1 MISIRRALVSVSD
14 KRNLPTLARALRARG
29 VEVVSTGA
37 TARALRAAGA
47 ETIEVSKV
55 TGAPEI
61 LDGRVKTLHP
71 KIHAAILADGRNAA
85 HRKTLRDMS
94 LQKFDLVAVNFYPFA
109 QTAARRP
116 PLAELIENIDI
127 GGPCLVRAAAK
138 NMANVVCV
146 TDPDDY
152 DLLAAEMERNDGKV
166 SAAFARRLAAKAFAA
181 TARYEAAIANEIAAR
196 AESDSARTADEK
208 TPFAAERFVAL
219 RRERVLRYGE
229 NPHQQAA
236 LYRVADS
243 PAAADAELLQGGA
256 LSYNNILDSLAAR
269 ALIADLS
276 SLRAGAAAA
285 IVKHNNPCGAAIG
298 PDLASA
304 FARARA
310 ADEEAAFG
318 GVVALGGAVDRRL
331 ARTLTESFFEIAL
344 APAFDEEARKIL
356 EARPRLKVLQLPPD
370 WARPPRSPEFR
381 SVGEG
386 RVVFQIADWRVDK
399 ISTARKR
406 RDLGCAWAVERG
418 SKSNATISTKVVTQR
433 SPDAREQRDL
443 RFAWAV
449 TRRVKSN
456 AVVFAKDKATL
467 GVGAGQMSR
476 VDSVWL
482 ARGKAERAGHLLVG
496 AVVASD
502 GFFPFADGVA
512 AAAAAGATAVIQPGG
527 SKRDDEVIAAANE
540 RGLAM
545 VFVGRRHFSH

>member
-71 KIHAAILADGRNAA
+71 KIHAAILADWRNAA

-181 TARYEAAIANEIAAR
+181 TARYEAAIANEISAR
-196 AESDSARTADEK
+196 AESAAARTADEK
-208 TPFAAERFVAL
+208 TPFAADRFVAL
-219 RRERVLRYGE
+219 RRERALRYGE

-276 SLRAGAAAA
+276 SLRAGAAAV

-318 GVVALGGAVDRRL
+318 GVVALGGAVDGRL
-331 ARTLTESFFEIAL
+331 AQTLVESFFEIAL
-344 APAFDEEARKIL
+344 APAFDKKARAVL
-356 EARPRLKVLQLPPD
+356 ATRPRLRILQLPPD
-370 WARPPRSPEFR
+370 WARPPLAPEFR
-381 SVGEG
+381 SAGEG
-386 RVVFQIADWRVDK
+386 RVVFQTADCEADK
-399 ISTARKR
+399 IPAAAVTR
-406 RDLGCAWAVERG
+406 RAP
-418 SKSNATISTKVVTQR
+418 N
-433 SPDAREQRDL
+433 ARERRDL
-443 RFAWAV
+443 RFAWAAA
-449 TRRVKSN
+449 RRVKSN
-456 AVVFAKDKATL
+456 AIVFAKNGATI
-467 GVGAGQMSR
+467 GIGAGQMSR
-476 VDSVWL
+476 VDSVLL
-482 ARGKAERAGHLLVG
+482 ARDKAAREGHLLGG

-502 GFFPFADGVA
+502 GFFPFADGVEEA
-512 AAAAAGATAVIQPGG
+512 AKAGATAIIQPGG
-527 SKRDDEVIAAANE
+527 SKRDNEVIAAANDHD
-540 RGLAM
+540 LAM

>member
-14 KRNLPTLARALRARG
+14 KRGLPTLARALRARG

-47 ETIEVSKV
+47 AAIEVSKV

-85 HRKTLRDMS
+85 HCKTLRDMS

-276 SLRAGAAAA
+276 SLRSGAAAA

-331 ARTLTESFFEIAL
+331 AQTLIESFFEIAL
-344 APAFDEEARKIL
+344 APAFDKKARAVL
-356 EARPRLKVLQLPPD
+356 ATRPRLRVLQLPPD
-370 WARPPRSPEFR
+370 WARPPLAPDFR
-381 SVGEG
+381 SAGEG
-386 RVVFQIADWRVDK
+386 RVVFQTADCEADK
-399 ISTARKR
+399 IPVAAVTR
-406 RDLGCAWAVERG
+406 RAP
-418 SKSNATISTKVVTQR
+418 N
-433 SPDAREQRDL
+433 ARERRDL
-443 RFAWAV
+443 RFAWAAA
-449 TRRVKSN
+449 RRVKSN
-456 AVVFAKDKATL
+456 AIVFAKNGATI
-467 GVGAGQMSR
+467 GIGAGQMSR
-476 VDSVWL
+476 VDSVLL
-482 ARGKAERAGHLLVG
+482 ARDKAARAGHSLAG

-512 AAAAAGATAVIQPGG
+512 AAAKAGATAIIQPGG
-527 SKRDDEVIAAANE
+527 SKRDDEVIAAADDL
-540 RGLAM
+540 GLAM

>member
-14 KRNLPTLARALRARG
+14 KRNLSTLARALRARG
-29 VEVVSTGA
+29 IEVVSTGA

-94 LQKFDLVAVNFYPFA
+94 LHKFDLVAVNFYPFA

-166 SAAFARRLAAKAFAA
+166 SAAFARRLAAKAFAT
-181 TARYEAAIANEIAAR
+181 TARYEAAIANEISAR
-196 AESDSARTADEK
+196 AENDAARTAGEK
-208 TPFAAERFVAL
+208 TPFAADRFVAL
-219 RRERVLRYGE
+219 RRERALRYGE

-243 PAAADAELLQGGA
+243 PAAADSELLQGDA

-298 PDLASA
+298 TDLASA

-318 GVVALGGAVDRRL
+318 GVVALGGAVDGRL
-331 ARTLTESFFEIAL
+331 AQTLVESFFEIAL
-344 APAFDEEARKIL
+344 APAFDKKARAVL
-356 EARPRLKVLQLPPD
+356 ATRPRLRVLQLPPD
-370 WARPPRSPEFR
+370 WARPPLAPDFR
-381 SVGEG
+381 SAGEG
-386 RVVFQIADWRVDK
+386 RVVFQTADCEADK
-399 ISTARKR
+399 IPAAAVTR
-406 RDLGCAWAVERG
+406 RAP
-418 SKSNATISTKVVTQR
+418 N
-433 SPDAREQRDL
+433 ARERRDL
-443 RFAWAV
+443 RFAWAAA
-449 TRRVKSN
+449 RRVKSN
-456 AVVFAKDKATL
+456 AIVFAKNGATI
-467 GVGAGQMSR
+467 GIGAGQMSR
-476 VDSVWL
+476 VDSVLL
-482 ARGKAERAGHLLVG
+482 ARDKAARAKHSLAG

-502 GFFPFADGVA
+502 GFFPFADGVEEA
-512 AAAAAGATAVIQPGG
+512 AKAGATAIIQPGG
-527 SKRDDEVIAAANE
+527 SKRDNEVIAAADDL
-540 RGLAM
+540 GLAM

>member
-181 TARYEAAIANEIAAR
+181 TARYEAAIANEISAR
-196 AESDSARTADEK
+196 AESAAARTVDEK

-318 GVVALGGAVDRRL
+318 GVVALGGAVDGRL
-331 ARTLTESFFEIAL
+331 AQTLVESFFEIAL
-344 APAFDEEARKIL
+344 APAFDKKARAVL
-356 EARPRLKVLQLPPD
+356 ATRPRLRVLQLPPD
-370 WARPPRSPEFR
+370 WARPPLAPDFR
-381 SVGEG
+381 SAGEG
-386 RVVFQIADWRVDK
+386 RVVFQTADCEADK
-399 ISTARKR
+399 IPVAAVTRRKP
-406 RDLGCAWAVERG
+406 
-418 SKSNATISTKVVTQR
+418 N
-433 SPDAREQRDL
+433 ARERRDL

-449 TRRVKSN
+449 ARRVKSN
-456 AVVFAKDKATL
+456 AIVFAKDGATI
-467 GVGAGQMSR
+467 GIGAGQMSR
-476 VDSVWL
+476 VDSVLL
-482 ARGKAERAGHLLVG
+482 ARDKAARAGHSLAG

-502 GFFPFADGVA
+502 GFFPFADGVEEA
-512 AAAAAGATAVIQPGG
+512 AKAGATAVIQPGG
-527 SKRDDEVIAAANE
+527 SKRDDEVIAAADDL
-540 RGLAM
+540 GLAM

>member
-14 KRNLPTLARALRARG
+14 KRGLPTLARALRARG

-71 KIHAAILADGRNAA
+71 KIHAAILADGRNAT

-146 TDPDDY
+146 IDPDDY

-181 TARYEAAIANEIAAR
+181 TARYEAAIANEISAR

-208 TPFAAERFVAL
+208 TPFAADRFVAL

-318 GVVALGGAVDRRL
+318 GVVALGGAVDGRL
-331 ARTLTESFFEIAL
+331 AQTLVESFFEIAL
-344 APAFDEEARKIL
+344 APAFDKKARAVL
-356 EARPRLKVLQLPPD
+356 ATRPRLRVLQLPPD
-370 WARPPRSPEFR
+370 WERPPRAPDFR
-381 SVGEG
+381 SAGEG
-386 RVVFQIADWRVDK
+386 RVVFQTADCEADK
-399 ISTARKR
+399 IPVAAVTR
-406 RDLGCAWAVERG
+406 RAP
-418 SKSNATISTKVVTQR
+418 N
-433 SPDAREQRDL
+433 ARERRDL
-443 RFAWAV
+443 RFAWAAA
-449 TRRVKSN
+449 RRVKSN
-456 AVVFAKDKATL
+456 AIVFAKNGATI
-467 GVGAGQMSR
+467 GIGAGQMSR
-476 VDSVWL
+476 LDSVLL
-482 ARGKAERAGHLLVG
+482 ARDKAERAKHSLDG

-502 GFFPFADGVA
+502 GFFPFADGVEEA
-512 AAAAAGATAVIQPGG
+512 AKAGATAVIQPGG
-527 SKRDDEVIAAANE
+527 SKRDDEVIAAADDL
-540 RGLAM
+540 GLAM
-545 VFVGRRHFSH
+545 VFVERRHFSH

>member
-1 MISIRRALVSVSD
+1 M
-14 KRNLPTLARALRARG
+14 
-29 VEVVSTGA
+29 
-37 TARALRAAGA
+37 
-47 ETIEVSKV
+47 

-116 PLAELIENIDI
+116 PLAELVENIDI

-196 AESDSARTADEK
+196 AENDTARAADEK

-219 RRERVLRYGE
+219 RRERALRYGE

-276 SLRAGAAAA
+276 SLRAGAAAV

-318 GVVALGGAVDRRL
+318 GVVALGGAVDGRL
-331 ARTLTESFFEIAL
+331 AQTLVESFFEIVL
-344 APAFDEEARKIL
+344 APAFDKKARAVL
-356 EARPRLKVLQLPPD
+356 ATRPRLRVLQLPPD
-370 WARPPRSPEFR
+370 WARPSLAPDFR
-381 SVGEG
+381 SAGEG
-386 RVVFQIADWRVDK
+386 RVVFQTADCEADK
-399 ISTARKR
+399 IPVAAVTR
-406 RDLGCAWAVERG
+406 RAP
-418 SKSNATISTKVVTQR
+418 N
-433 SPDAREQRDL
+433 ARERRDL
-443 RFAWAV
+443 RFAWAAA
-449 TRRVKSN
+449 RRVKSN
-456 AVVFAKDKATL
+456 AIVFAKNGATI
-467 GVGAGQMSR
+467 GIGAGQMSR
-476 VDSVWL
+476 LDSVLL
-482 ARGKAERAGHLLVG
+482 ARDKAERAKHSLDG

-502 GFFPFADGVA
+502 GFFPFADGVEEA
-512 AAAAAGATAVIQPGG
+512 AKAGATAVIQPGG
-527 SKRDDEVIAAANE
+527 SKRDDEVIAAADDL
-540 RGLAM
+540 GLAM
-545 VFVGRRHFSH
+545 VFVGRRHFRTERKLSEAAWRGFWLSATAGASMRFAGRWRARRKSRKSTPTSPIRARRRSPSSAAFWAAGEIFRRSPAPPKKTA

>member
-14 KRNLPTLARALRARG
+14 KRNLPMLARALRARG
-29 VEVVSTGA
+29 VKIVSTGA

-85 HRKTLRDMS
+85 HCKTLRDMS

-116 PLAELIENIDI
+116 PLAELVENIDI

-152 DLLAAEMERNDGKV
+152 DLLAAEMGRNDGKV

-196 AESDSARTADEK
+196 AENDAARTTDEK

-219 RRERVLRYGE
+219 RRERALRYGE

-243 PAAADAELLQGGA
+243 PAAADSELLQGDA
-256 LSYNNILDSLAAR
+256 LSYNNILDALAAR

-285 IVKHNNPCGAAIG
+285 IVKHNNPCSAAAAIVKHNNPCGAAIG
-298 PDLASA
+298 PDLATA

-310 ADEEAAFG
+310 ADKEAAFG
-318 GVVALGGAVDRRL
+318 GVVALGDAVDGRL
-331 ARTLTESFFEIAL
+331 AQTLVESFFEIVL
-344 APAFDEEARKIL
+344 APAFDEDACAVLAKRL
-356 EARPRLKVLQLPPD
+356 RLKVLQLPPD
-370 WARPPRSPEFR
+370 WARPPLAPDFR
-381 SVGEG
+381 SAGEG
-386 RVVFQIADWRVDK
+386 RVVFQTADCEADK
-399 ISTARKR
+399 IPVAAVTR
-406 RDLGCAWAVERG
+406 RAP
-418 SKSNATISTKVVTQR
+418 N
-433 SPDAREQRDL
+433 ARERRDL

-449 TRRVKSN
+449 ARRVKSN
-456 AVVFAKDKATL
+456 AIVFAKNGATI
-467 GVGAGQMSR
+467 GIGAGQMSR
-476 VDSVWL
+476 VDSVLL
-482 ARGKAERAGHLLVG
+482 ARDKAARAKHSLAG

-502 GFFPFADGVA
+502 GFFPFADGVEEA
-512 AAAAAGATAVIQPGG
+512 AKAGATAVIQPGG
-527 SKRDDEVIAAANE
+527 SKRDNEVIAAADDL
-540 RGLAM
+540 GLAM

>member
-14 KRNLPTLARALRARG
+14 KRGLPTLARALRARG

-181 TARYEAAIANEIAAR
+181 TARYEAAIANEI
-196 AESDSARTADEK
+196 SARTADEK
-208 TPFAAERFVAL
+208 TPFAADRFVAL
-219 RRERVLRYGE
+219 RRERALRYGE

-318 GVVALGGAVDRRL
+318 GVVALGGAVDGRL
-331 ARTLTESFFEIAL
+331 AQTLVESFFEIAL
-344 APAFDEEARKIL
+344 APAFDKKARAVL
-356 EARPRLKVLQLPPD
+356 ATRPRLRVLQLPPD
-370 WARPPRSPEFR
+370 WARPPLAPDFR
-381 SVGEG
+381 SAGEG
-386 RVVFQIADWRVDK
+386 RVVFQTADCEADK
-399 ISTARKR
+399 IPAAAVTR
-406 RDLGCAWAVERG
+406 RAP
-418 SKSNATISTKVVTQR
+418 N
-433 SPDAREQRDL
+433 ARERRDL
-443 RFAWAV
+443 RFAWAAA
-449 TRRVKSN
+449 RRVKSN
-456 AVVFAKDKATL
+456 AIVFAKNGATI
-467 GVGAGQMSR
+467 GIGAGQMSR
-476 VDSVWL
+476 LDSVLL
-482 ARGKAERAGHLLVG
+482 ARDKAARSGHSLAG

-502 GFFPFADGVA
+502 GFFPFTDGVA
-512 AAAAAGATAVIQPGG
+512 AAAEAGATAVIQPGG
-527 SKRDDEVIAAANE
+527 SKRDDEVIAAADDL
-540 RGLAM
+540 GLAM

>member
-14 KRNLPTLARALRARG
+14 KRGLPALARALRARG

-298 PDLASA
+298 TDLASA

-318 GVVALGGAVDRRL
+318 GVVALGGAVDGRL

-344 APAFDEEARKIL
+344 APAFDKKARAVL
-356 EARPRLKVLQLPPD
+356 ATRPRLRVLQLPPD
-370 WARPPRSPEFR
+370 WARPPLAPDFR
-381 SVGEG
+381 SAGEG
-386 RVVFQIADWRVDK
+386 RVVFQTADCEADK
-399 ISTARKR
+399 IPAAAVTR
-406 RDLGCAWAVERG
+406 RAP
-418 SKSNATISTKVVTQR
+418 N
-433 SPDAREQRDL
+433 ARERRDL
-443 RFAWAV
+443 RFAWAAA
-449 TRRVKSN
+449 RRVKSN
-456 AVVFAKDKATL
+456 AIVFAKNGATI
-467 GVGAGQMSR
+467 GIGAGQMSR
-476 VDSVWL
+476 VDSVLL
-482 ARGKAERAGHLLVG
+482 ARDKAERAGHSLDG

-502 GFFPFADGVA
+502 GFFPFADGVEEA
-512 AAAAAGATAVIQPGG
+512 AKAGATAVIQPGG
-527 SKRDDEVIAAANE
+527 SKRDNEVIAAADYL
-540 RGLAM
+540 GLAM

>member
-196 AESDSARTADEK
+196 AENDAPRTADEK
-208 TPFAAERFVAL
+208 TPFADERFVAL
-219 RRERVLRYGE
+219 RRERALRYGE

-243 PAAADAELLQGGA
+243 PAAADAELLQGDA
-256 LSYNNILDSLAAR
+256 LSYNNILDALAAR

-276 SLRAGAAAA
+276 SLRAGAAAV
-285 IVKHNNPCGAAIG
+285 IVKHNNPCGAAVG

-344 APAFDEEARKIL
+344 APAFDKKARAVL
-356 EARPRLKVLQLPPD
+356 ATRPRLRVLQLPPD
-370 WARPPRSPEFR
+370 WARPPLAPEFR
-381 SVGEG
+381 SAGEG
-386 RVVFQIADWRVDK
+386 RVVFQTADCEADK
-399 ISTARKR
+399 IPAAAVTR
-406 RDLGCAWAVERG
+406 RAP
-418 SKSNATISTKVVTQR
+418 N
-433 SPDAREQRDL
+433 ARERRDL
-443 RFAWAV
+443 RFAWAAA
-449 TRRVKSN
+449 RRVKSN
-456 AVVFAKDKATL
+456 AIVFAKNGATI
-467 GVGAGQMSR
+467 GIGAGQMSR
-476 VDSVWL
+476 VDSVLL
-482 ARGKAERAGHLLVG
+482 ARDKAARAGHLLDG

-512 AAAAAGATAVIQPGG
+512 AAAEAGATAVIQPGG
-527 SKRDDEVIAAANE
+527 SKRDDEVIAAADDL
-540 RGLAM
+540 GLAM

>member
-14 KRNLPTLARALRARG
+14 KRGLPTLARALRARG

-196 AESDSARTADEK
+196 AESDSARKAGEK
-208 TPFAAERFVAL
+208 TPFTADRFVAL
-219 RRERVLRYGE
+219 RRERALRYGE

-256 LSYNNILDSLAAR
+256 LSYNNILDAFAAR

-298 PDLASA
+298 TDLASA

-318 GVVALGGAVDRRL
+318 GVVALGGAVDGRL
-331 ARTLTESFFEIAL
+331 AQTLVESFFEIAL
-344 APAFDEEARKIL
+344 APAFDKKARAVL
-356 EARPRLKVLQLPPD
+356 ATRPRLRVLQLPPD
-370 WARPPRSPEFR
+370 WARPPLAPDFR
-381 SVGEG
+381 SAGEG
-386 RVVFQIADWRVDK
+386 RVVFQTADCEADK
-399 ISTARKR
+399 IPAAAVTR
-406 RDLGCAWAVERG
+406 RAP
-418 SKSNATISTKVVTQR
+418 N
-433 SPDAREQRDL
+433 ARERRDL
-443 RFAWAV
+443 RFAWAAA
-449 TRRVKSN
+449 RRVKSN
-456 AVVFAKDKATL
+456 AIVFAKNGATI
-467 GVGAGQMSR
+467 GIGAGQMSR
-476 VDSVWL
+476 VDSVLL
-482 ARGKAERAGHLLVG
+482 ARDKAARAGHSLDG

-502 GFFPFADGVA
+502 GFFPFADGIEA
-512 AAAAAGATAVIQPGG
+512 AAEAGATAIIQPGG
-527 SKRDDEVIAAANE
+527 SKRDDEVIAAADDL
-540 RGLAM
+540 GLAM

>member
-196 AESDSARTADEK
+196 AESAAARTADEK
-208 TPFAAERFVAL
+208 TPFAADRFVAL
-219 RRERVLRYGE
+219 RRERALRYGE

-318 GVVALGGAVDRRL
+318 GVVALGGAVDGRL
-331 ARTLTESFFEIAL
+331 AQTLVESFFEIAL
-344 APAFDEEARKIL
+344 APAFDKKARAVL
-356 EARPRLKVLQLPPD
+356 ATRPRLRVLQLPPD
-370 WARPPRSPEFR
+370 WARPPLAPDFR
-381 SVGEG
+381 SAGEG
-386 RVVFQIADWRVDK
+386 RVVFPNRRLRGGQNSRCRRHSPRAQRPRAARFAFRVGGGAASQIKRDCLRQKRGDDRHRRRANEPRRFGF
-399 ISTARKR
+399 ARAR
-406 RDLGCAWAVERG
+406 QGGGRGIRWAAR
-418 SKSNATISTKVVTQR
+418 SSLRTDFFR
-433 SPDAREQRDL
+433 SPTALRRRRWRARR
-443 RFAWAV
+443 
-449 TRRVKSN
+449 
-456 AVVFAKDKATL
+456 
-467 GVGAGQMSR
+467 
-476 VDSVWL
+476 
-482 ARGKAERAGHLLVG
+482 
-496 AVVASD
+496 
-502 GFFPFADGVA
+502 P
-512 AAAAAGATAVIQPGG
+512 
-527 SKRDDEVIAAANE
+527 
-540 RGLAM
+540 
-545 VFVGRRHFSH
+545 

>member
-94 LQKFDLVAVNFYPFA
+94 LQKFDLVVVNFYPFA

-196 AESDSARTADEK
+196 AESAAARTADEK
-208 TPFAAERFVAL
+208 TPFAADHFVAL

-269 ALIADLS
+269 VLAADLL
-276 SLRAGAAAA
+276 SLQAGAAAV

-298 PDLASA
+298 TDLASA

-318 GVVALGGAVDRRL
+318 GVVALGGAVDGRL
-331 ARTLTESFFEIAL
+331 AQTLVESFFEIAL
-344 APAFDEEARKIL
+344 APAFDKKARAVL
-356 EARPRLKVLQLPPD
+356 ATRPRLRVLQLPPD
-370 WARPPRSPEFR
+370 WARPPLAPDFR
-381 SVGEG
+381 SAGEG
-386 RVVFQIADWRVDK
+386 RVVFQTADCEADK
-399 ISTARKR
+399 IPAAAVTRRKP
-406 RDLGCAWAVERG
+406 
-418 SKSNATISTKVVTQR
+418 N
-433 SPDAREQRDL
+433 ARERRDL
-443 RFAWAV
+443 RFAWAAA
-449 TRRVKSN
+449 RRVKSN
-456 AVVFAKDKATL
+456 AIVFAKNGATI
-467 GVGAGQMSR
+467 GIGAGQMSR
-476 VDSVWL
+476 VDSVLL
-482 ARGKAERAGHLLVG
+482 ARDKAARAGHSLAG

-512 AAAAAGATAVIQPGG
+512 AAADAGATAIIQPGG
-527 SKRDDEVIAAANE
+527 SKRDDEVIAAADDL
-540 RGLAM
+540 GVAM
-545 VFVGRRHFSH
+545 VFIGRRHFSH

>member
-14 KRNLPTLARALRARG
+14 KRGLPTLARALRARG

-166 SAAFARRLAAKAFAA
+166 PAAFARRLAAKAFAA

-196 AESDSARTADEK
+196 TADEK
-208 TPFAAERFVAL
+208 TPFAADRFVAL

-243 PAAADAELLQGGA
+243 PAAADSELLQGDA
-256 LSYNNILDSLAAR
+256 LSYNNILDALAAR

-318 GVVALGGAVDRRL
+318 GVVAFGGAVDGRL
-331 ARTLTESFFEIAL
+331 AQTLVESFFEIAL
-344 APAFDEEARKIL
+344 APAFDKKARAVL
-356 EARPRLKVLQLPPD
+356 ATRPRLRVLQLPPD
-370 WARPPRSPEFR
+370 WARPPLAPDFR
-381 SVGEG
+381 SAGEG
-386 RVVFQIADWRVDK
+386 RVVFQTADCEVDK
-399 ISTARKR
+399 IPAAAVTR
-406 RDLGCAWAVERG
+406 RAP
-418 SKSNATISTKVVTQR
+418 N
-433 SPDAREQRDL
+433 ARERRDL

-449 TRRVKSN
+449 ARRVKSN
-456 AVVFAKDKATL
+456 AIVFAKNGATI
-467 GVGAGQMSR
+467 GIGAGQMSR
-476 VDSVWL
+476 VDSVLL
-482 ARGKAERAGHLLVG
+482 ARDKAARAGHSLAG

-512 AAAAAGATAVIQPGG
+512 AAADAGATAIIQPGG
-527 SKRDDEVIAAANE
+527 SKRDNEVIAAADDL
-540 RGLAM
+540 GLAM

>member
-196 AESDSARTADEK
+196 TAGEK
-208 TPFAAERFVAL
+208 TPFAADRFVAL

-318 GVVALGGAVDRRL
+318 GVVALGGAVDGRL
-331 ARTLTESFFEIAL
+331 AQTLVESFFEIAL
-344 APAFDEEARKIL
+344 APAFDKKARAVL
-356 EARPRLKVLQLPPD
+356 ATRPRLRVLQLPPD
-370 WARPPRSPEFR
+370 WERPPRAPDFR
-381 SVGEG
+381 SAGEG

-406 RDLGCAWAVERG
+406 RDLGCAWVVERG

-502 GFFPFADGVA
+502 GFFPFTDGVA
-512 AAAAAGATAVIQPGG
+512 AAAEAGATAVIQPGG
-527 SKRDDEVIAAANE
+527 SKRDNEVIAAADNL
-540 RGLAM
+540 GLAM

>member
-196 AESDSARTADEK
+196 AESDSARTVDEK
-208 TPFAAERFVAL
+208 TPFAADRFVAL
-219 RRERVLRYGE
+219 RRERALRYGE

-285 IVKHNNPCGAAIG
+285 IVKHNNPCGAAAAIVKHNNPCGAAIG
-298 PDLASA
+298 PDLATA

-310 ADEEAAFG
+310 ADKEAAFG
-318 GVVALGGAVDRRL
+318 GVVALGDAVDGRL
-331 ARTLTESFFEIAL
+331 AQTLVESFFEIVL
-344 APAFDEEARKIL
+344 APAFDEDACAVLAKRL
-356 EARPRLKVLQLPPD
+356 RLKVLQLPPD
-370 WARPPRSPEFR
+370 WARPPLAPDFR
-381 SVGEG
+381 SAGEG
-386 RVVFQIADWRVDK
+386 RVVFQTADCEADK
-399 ISTARKR
+399 IPAAAVSRRKP
-406 RDLGCAWAVERG
+406 
-418 SKSNATISTKVVTQR
+418 N
-433 SPDAREQRDL
+433 ARERRDL

-449 TRRVKSN
+449 ARRVKSN
-456 AVVFAKDKATL
+456 AIVFAKDGATI
-467 GVGAGQMSR
+467 GIGAGQMSR
-476 VDSVWL
+476 VDSVLL
-482 ARGKAERAGHLLVG
+482 ARDKAARAGHSLDG

-502 GFFPFADGVA
+502 GFFPFADGVEEA
-512 AAAAAGATAVIQPGG
+512 AKAGATAVIQPGG
-527 SKRDDEVIAAANE
+527 SKRDNEVIAAADDL
-540 RGLAM
+540 GLAM

>member
-71 KIHAAILADGRNAA
+71 KIHAAILADWRNAA

-116 PLAELIENIDI
+116 PLAELVENIDI

-166 SAAFARRLAAKAFAA
+166 SAAFARRLAAKAFAT
-181 TARYEAAIANEIAAR
+181 TARYEAAIANEISAR
-196 AESDSARTADEK
+196 AESDSARTAGEK
-208 TPFAAERFVAL
+208 TPFAADRFVAL
-219 RRERVLRYGE
+219 RRERALRYGE

-256 LSYNNILDSLAAR
+256 LSYNNILDSLASRVLA
-269 ALIADLS
+269 ADLL
-276 SLRAGAAAA
+276 SLQAGAAAV

-318 GVVALGGAVDRRL
+318 GVVALGGAVDGRL
-331 ARTLTESFFEIAL
+331 AQTLVESFFEIAL
-344 APAFDEEARKIL
+344 APAFDKKARAVL
-356 EARPRLKVLQLPPD
+356 ATRPRLRVLQLPPD
-370 WARPPRSPEFR
+370 WARPPLAPDFR
-381 SVGEG
+381 SAGEG
-386 RVVFQIADWRVDK
+386 RVVFQTADCEADK
-399 ISTARKR
+399 IPAAAVTR
-406 RDLGCAWAVERG
+406 RAP
-418 SKSNATISTKVVTQR
+418 N
-433 SPDAREQRDL
+433 ARERRDL
-443 RFAWAV
+443 RFAWAAA
-449 TRRVKSN
+449 RRVKSN
-456 AVVFAKDKATL
+456 AIVFAKDGATI
-467 GVGAGQMSR
+467 GIGAGQMSR
-476 VDSVWL
+476 VDSVLL
-482 ARGKAERAGHLLVG
+482 ARDKAARAGHSLAG

-512 AAAAAGATAVIQPGG
+512 AAAKAGATAIIQPGG
-527 SKRDDEVIAAANE
+527 SKRDDEVIAAADNL
-540 RGLAM
+540 GLAM

>member
-116 PLAELIENIDI
+116 LLAELIENIDI

-196 AESDSARTADEK
+196 AENDSARTADEK
-208 TPFAAERFVAL
+208 TPFAADRFVAL
-219 RRERVLRYGE
+219 RRERALRYGE

-276 SLRAGAAAA
+276 SLRAGAAAV

-298 PDLASA
+298 PDLERA

-318 GVVALGGAVDRRL
+318 GVVALGGAVDGRL
-331 ARTLTESFFEIAL
+331 AQTLVESFFEIAL
-344 APAFDEEARKIL
+344 APAFDKKARAVL
-356 EARPRLKVLQLPPD
+356 ATRPRLRVLQLPPD
-370 WARPPRSPEFR
+370 WARPPLAPDFR
-381 SVGEG
+381 SAGEG
-386 RVVFQIADWRVDK
+386 RVVFQTADCEADK
-399 ISTARKR
+399 IPVAAVTR
-406 RDLGCAWAVERG
+406 RAP
-418 SKSNATISTKVVTQR
+418 N
-433 SPDAREQRDL
+433 ARERRDL
-443 RFAWAV
+443 RFAWAAA
-449 TRRVKSN
+449 RRVKSN
-456 AVVFAKDKATL
+456 AIVFAKNGATI
-467 GVGAGQMSR
+467 GIGAGQMSR
-476 VDSVWL
+476 VDSVLL
-482 ARGKAERAGHLLVG
+482 ARDKAARAGHSLVG

-512 AAAAAGATAVIQPGG
+512 AAAEAGATAVIQPGG
-527 SKRDDEVIAAANE
+527 SKRDNEVIAAADDL
-540 RGLAM
+540 GLAM

>member
-37 TARALRAAGA
+37 TARVLRAAGA

-116 PLAELIENIDI
+116 PLAELVENIDI

-196 AESDSARTADEK
+196 AENDAARMADEK
-208 TPFAAERFVAL
+208 TPFAADRFVAL
-219 RRERVLRYGE
+219 RRERALRYGE

-276 SLRAGAAAA
+276 SLRAGAAAV

-318 GVVALGGAVDRRL
+318 GVVALGGAVDGRL
-331 ARTLTESFFEIAL
+331 AQTLVESFFEIAL
-344 APAFDEEARKIL
+344 APAFDKKARAVL
-356 EARPRLKVLQLPPD
+356 ATRPRLRVLQLPPD
-370 WARPPRSPEFR
+370 WARPPLAPEFR
-381 SVGEG
+381 SAGEG
-386 RVVFQIADWRVDK
+386 RVVFQTADCEADK
-399 ISTARKR
+399 IPAAAVTR
-406 RDLGCAWAVERG
+406 RAP
-418 SKSNATISTKVVTQR
+418 N
-433 SPDAREQRDL
+433 ARERRDL

-449 TRRVKSN
+449 ARRVKSN
-456 AVVFAKDKATL
+456 AIVFAKNGATI
-467 GVGAGQMSR
+467 GIGAGQMSR
-476 VDSVWL
+476 VDSVLL
-482 ARGKAERAGHLLVG
+482 ARDKAERAKHSLAG

-512 AAAAAGATAVIQPGG
+512 AAADAGATAIIQPGG
-527 SKRDDEVIAAANE
+527 SKRDNEVIAAADDL
-540 RGLAM
+540 GLAM

>member
-29 VEVVSTGA
+29 IEVVSTGA

-196 AESDSARTADEK
+196 AESIAARTTDEK
-208 TPFAAERFVAL
+208 TPFAADHFVAL
-219 RRERVLRYGE
+219 RRERALRYGE

-285 IVKHNNPCGAAIG
+285 IVKHNNPCGAAIA

-310 ADEEAAFG
+310 ADEKSAFG
-318 GVVALGGAVDRRL
+318 GVVALGGAVDGRL
-331 ARTLTESFFEIAL
+331 AEMLIESFFEVAL
-344 APAFDEEARKIL
+344 APAFDKKARAVL
-356 EARPRLKVLQLPPD
+356 AARPRLRVLQLPPD
-370 WARPPRSPEFR
+370 WARPPLAPEFR
-381 SVGEG
+381 SAGEG
-386 RVVFQIADWRVDK
+386 RVVFQTADGEADK
-399 ISTARKR
+399 IPAAAVSR
-406 RDLGCAWAVERG
+406 RAP
-418 SKSNATISTKVVTQR
+418 N
-433 SPDAREQRDL
+433 ARERRDL

-449 TRRVKSN
+449 ARRVKSN
-456 AVVFAKDKATL
+456 AIVFAKNGATI
-467 GVGAGQMSR
+467 GIGAGQMSR
-476 VDSVWL
+476 FDSVRL
-482 ARGKAERAGHLLVG
+482 ARDRAERAGHLLTD

-502 GFFPFADGVA
+502 GFFPFAGGVVTA
-512 AAAAAGATAVIQPGG
+512 AKAGATAVIQPGG
-527 SKRDDEVIAAANE
+527 SKRDNEVIDAANDHD
-540 RGLAM
+540 LAM